1 MRCGGVRRAF
11 CAPMRLSHLSQVV
24 AAALLAALA
33 AGCSSQQTTRLV
45 SMNAAASANP
55 TVTFESIDGPPPEV
69 FRKLVA
75 SLNDEASA
83 RQVAVVPR
91 QAAATYRVR
100 GYITALVDRD
110 KTSFAWVWDVYD
122 GDKRRALRITG
133 EEPAAPASR
142 GRNARVRDAWTSADA
157 QVLRGISRAGMER
170 IATFLNAPSPSGPA
184 PTLAPGP
191 TLPTLVSSQD
201 DSPEAAG
208 IFRVF
213 GGSGPQNAP
222 RGEPQADPPQAE
234 PPQADPPKPP
244 APANAAKR
252 RSAAVKPATQSAALD
267 Q

>member
-1 MRCGGVRRAF
+1 
-11 CAPMRLSHLSQVV
+11 
-24 AAALLAALA
+24 
-33 AGCSSQQTTRLV
+33 
-45 SMNAAASANP
+45 MNPAASPNA
-55 TVTFESIDGPPPEV
+55 TVTFESIDGPPPDV
-69 FRKLVA
+69 FRKLVT

-133 EEPAAPASR
+133 EELAAPASR
-142 GRNARVRDAWTSADA
+142 GSRARDAWTSADA
-157 QVLRGISRAGMER
+157 QVLRDISRAGMER
-170 IATFLNAPSPSGPA
+170 IATFLNEPGSA
-184 PTLAPGP
+184 PTLPPASAPGP
-191 TLPTLVSSQD
+191 MLPTLVSSQD

-213 GGSGPQNAP
+213 GSSGPQNAP
-222 RGEPQADPPQAE
+222 PDEPQAEA
-234 PPQADPPKPP
+234 PKPAPP
-244 APANAAKR
+244 ARAAAAKR
-252 RSAAVKPATQSAALD
+252 RSAAIKPATQSAALD

>member
-1 MRCGGVRRAF
+1 
-11 CAPMRLSHLSQVV
+11 V

-45 SMNAAASANP
+45 SMNATASPNA

-69 FRKLVA
+69 FRKLVT

-100 GYITALVDRD
+100 GYVTALVDRD

-133 EEPAAPASR
+133 EEPAAAGPR
-142 GRNARVRDAWTSADA
+142 GGKARDAWAAADA

-170 IATFLNAPSPSGPA
+170 IATFLNDPSQVPGQTPGSA

-191 TLPTLVSSQD
+191 VLPTLVSSQD

-208 IFRVF
+208 IFRIF
-213 GGSGPQNAP
+213 SSSGPQNPPP
-222 RGEPQADPPQAE
+222 REPEAEAPQAQLPQAQS
-234 PPQADPPKPP
+234 PKAQSPKPP
-244 APANAAKR
+244 APAAAPAATSKR
-252 RSAAVKPATQSAALD
+252 RSAAVRPASQSAALE

>member
-1 MRCGGVRRAF
+1 
-11 CAPMRLSHLSQVV
+11 V

-33 AGCSSQQTTRLV
+33 AGCSSQQTARLV

-142 GRNARVRDAWTSADA
+142 GAQARDTRARDAWTTADA

-170 IATFLNAPSPSGPA
+170 IATFLNAPSPPGSA

-191 TLPTLVSSQD
+191 ALPALVSSQD

-234 PPQADPPKPP
+234 PSQAEPPKPP
-244 APANAAKR
+244 APATAAKR
-252 RSAAVKPATQSAALD
+252 RSAAAKPATQSAALD

>member
-1 MRCGGVRRAF
+1 
-11 CAPMRLSHLSQVV
+11 MRLSRLSGVV

-33 AGCSSQQTTRLV
+33 AGCSSQQTTRLT
-45 SMNAAASANP
+45 SMNVAASPNA

-100 GYITALVDRD
+100 GYVTALVDRN

-133 EEPAAPASR
+133 EEPGAASTRR
-142 GRNARVRDAWTSADA
+142 GRDARSRDVRARNAWAAADER
-157 QVLRGISRAGMER
+157 VLRDISRAGMER
-170 IATFLNAPSPSGPA
+170 IATFLNAPGQAPSQPPA
-184 PTLAPGP
+184 ALPGP
-191 TLPTLVSSQD
+191 MLPALVSFQD

-208 IFRVF
+208 IFRIF
-213 GGSGPQNAP
+213 GGSGQPAP
-222 RGEPQADPPQAE
+222 AAREPEVE
-234 PPQADPPKPP
+234 PPQAPKPP
-244 APANAAKR
+244 TSATAAKR